1 MDNSAPSF
9 FTRNEFLIRRLHSL
23 SGLIPVGAYMVVHLA
38 TNASVINGADTFQRN
53 VYAIHSLGRLL
64 PYVEWGF
71 IFLPILF
78 HAIVGV
84 VIVAGGLPNSN
95 QYRYGPNIR
104 YTLQRYTGMIAFVFI
119 VLHVGHFHGWF
130 HNEAWLNNVVRPL
143 HGAQFRA
150 YNATSTTG
158 LALQFWAAVALYLIG
173 IAACVFH
180 LANGVWT
187 MGITWG
193 VWTSEKAQARAGVFC
208 SALGVGLMVLGCAA
222 LFGMREA
229 VDTPRKLQA
238 VREVEQKMLEQ
249 KVAAGYQADPHKL
262 ADPPEHKQSHSDRQD
277 ASYPAAQ
284 QATRPKSEGRIRLE
298 DTR

>member
-1 MDNSAPSF
+1 MDNSAQSF

-23 SGLIPVGAYMVVHLA
+23 SGLIPVGAYMVVHLV

-53 VYAIHSLGRLL
+53 VYSIHSLGRLL

-84 VIVAGGLPNSN
+84 AIVAGGLPNSN

-158 LALQFWAAVALYLIG
+158 LALQFWAAAALYLVG
-173 IAACVFH
+173 IAACVYH
-180 LANGVWT
+180 LANGVWS

-193 VWTSEKAQARAGVFC
+193 VWTSEKAQARAGVVC
-208 SALGVGLMVLGCAA
+208 AMLGVGLMALGSTA
-222 LFGMREA
+222 LFGMRDA

-238 VREVEQKMLEQ
+238 VREIEQKMLEQ
-249 KVAAGYQADPHKL
+249 KIAAGYQADPHKM
-262 ADPPEHKQSHSDRQD
+262 ADPPDDIHSQSDGAQKT
-277 ASYPAAQ
+277 PPTAQ
-284 QATRPKSEGRIRLE
+284 QAARPTADGRIRLE